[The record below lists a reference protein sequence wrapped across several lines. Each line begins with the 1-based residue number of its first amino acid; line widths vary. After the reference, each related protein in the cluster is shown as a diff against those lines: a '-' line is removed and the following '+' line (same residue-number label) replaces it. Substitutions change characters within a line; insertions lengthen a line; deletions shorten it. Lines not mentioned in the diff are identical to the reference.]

1 MYIWRYYF
9 IILYRVRFC
18 KGKELYMN
26 KQRIYSIVAILLFVV
41 GGVLIGKPFY
51 DGYQAEK
58 KQTENVQAVQKMDY
72 EKHETEFV
80 DASKINQPDLAEV
93 ANASLDKKQVI
104 GRISIPSVSVELPV
118 LKASTEKNL
127 LTGAATV
134 KENQVMGKGNY
145 ALAGHNMSKKGVLFS
160 DIASLKKGDKIY
172 LYDNE
177 NEYEYA
183 VTGVSEVTP
192 DKWEVVEDHG
202 KDEITLI
209 TCVSVKDN
217 SKRYV
222 VAGDLVG
229 TKAKK

>member
-1 MYIWRYYF
+1 
-9 IILYRVRFC
+9 
-18 KGKELYMN
+18 
-26 KQRIYSIVAILLFVV
+26 
-41 GGVLIGKPFY
+41 
-51 DGYQAEK
+51 
-58 KQTENVQAVQKMDY
+58 MDY

-80 DASKINQPDLAEV
+80 DASKIDQPDLAEV

-104 GRISIPSVSVELPV
+104 GRISIPSVSLELPV
-118 LKASTEKNL
+118 LKSSTEKNL
-127 LTGAATV
+127 LSGAATV

>member
-1 MYIWRYYF
+1 
-9 IILYRVRFC
+9 
-18 KGKELYMN
+18 MN
-26 KQRIYSIVAILLFVV
+26 KQKIYNIIAILLFVV

-58 KQTENVQAVQKMDY
+58 KQTENVQTVQKMNY
-72 EKHETEFV
+72 EKHDTEFV

-104 GRISIPSVSVELPV
+104 GRISIPSVSLELPV

-127 LTGAATV
+127 LSGAATV

-183 VTGVSEVTP
+183 VTDVSEVTP
-192 DKWEVVEDHG
+192 DKWEVVENHG

-229 TKAKK
+229 MKAKK

>member
-1 MYIWRYYF
+1 
-9 IILYRVRFC
+9 
-18 KGKELYMN
+18 MN

-41 GGVLIGKPFY
+41 GGFLIGKPFY

-93 ANASLDKKQVI
+93 ANASLDRKQVI
-104 GRISIPSVSVELPV
+104 GRISIPSVSLELPI
-118 LKASTEKNL
+118 LKVSTEKNL
-127 LTGAATV
+127 LSGAATV

-183 VTGVSEVTP
+183 VTGISEVTP